1 MDELRELLEKKLRQV
16 LENTDK
22 IDLKGIKDAA
32 QVLRELR
39 DMDRPEGPEESQGGV
54 IELG

>member
-39 DMDRPEGPEESQGGV
+39 DMDRPEGPEEPQGGV